1 MEASMQEIRS
11 YTKRID
17 SFWAELSKIYKEWA
31 KKNGMDYYEFSIL
44 YEISQ
49 CEKIT
54 QKEICEAYNYPKQS
68 INNVA
73 LELGRKG
80 LIEFIPSEKDKR
92 EKQMVLSDKGKVFS
106 ERVFTP
112 LFKIEEN
119 IYKKVGAESIE
130 KMLEI
135 AEKYVKCVEEEM
147 SDGK

>member
-1 MEASMQEIRS
+1 MQSIRN
-11 YTKRID
+11 YTKQID
-17 SFWAELSKIYKEWA
+17 SFWSELSKIYKEWA

-49 CEKIT
+49 YEKVT

-73 LELGRKG
+73 IELRKKG
-80 LIEFIPSEKDKR
+80 LIEFTPSEKDKR
-92 EKQMVLSDKGKVFS
+92 EKQMILTDEGKVFS
-106 ERVFTP
+106 EKVFTP

-119 IYKKVGAESIE
+119 VYKKVGAETIE

-135 AEKYVKCVEEEM
+135 AEIYVKCVEEEIKN
-147 SDGK
+147 GK